1 MEVSPTRLSVV
12 IRALV
17 LLAAVTLLT
26 GLLGRLAVDPLRPL
40 VEQGGQA
47 LRTLAFPQALDS
59 LAAATLIGCWLR
71 VALAAVLLTLRLV
84 GAALRGRGSVAL
96 GPVAVGRTPRLVRR
110 AVLLALG
117 LGLPAA
123 LSVPAHADGACR
135 PAPQAFGSRVAALA
149 GLPLPDRTVG
159 VTRPV
164 RAVTVRP
171 GDSLWSIADRL
182 APPAARTPAVAAT
195 WHGLLEAN
203 RAVLGADPDLIF
215 PGDHLV
221 VPVRDRSGKEQP

>member
-1 MEVSPTRLSVV
+1 MEVRPTRLSVI

-17 LLAAVTLLT
+17 LLAAVTLAT

-40 VEQGGQA
+40 AGQGGQA
-47 LRTLAFPQALDS
+47 LGTLTLPEALDA
-59 LAAATLIGCWLR
+59 LAAATLIFCWLR
-71 VALAAVLLTLRLV
+71 VAVAAVLLTLRLV

-96 GPVAVGRTPRLVRR
+96 GPVAAGRTPRLVRR

-123 LSVPAHADGACR
+123 LSVPAHADGVCR
-135 PAPQAFGSRVAALA
+135 PAPQALGSQAAALA

-159 VTRPV
+159 TTGAV
-164 RAVTVRP
+164 RAVTVRR
-171 GDSLWSIADRL
+171 GDSLWSIAARL
-182 APPAARTPAVAAT
+182 APPAAGTPAVAAT
-195 WHGLLEAN
+195 WHRLLETN

-215 PGDHLV
+215 PGDRLV